1 MLDPRINGLLLGPMT
16 NHTCPGRHAW
26 YSMAPLPAEEL
37 RMQLNPFKTTALP
50 CLSLCLALAAPAAF
64 AQGASNFTPEWVQRS
79 NEIAYKV
86 LESTAQFA
94 PEFAGQM
101 GVSGY
106 DEDIFDLKE
115 NLYERQMAVAE
126 GKIKYLDEMLANE
139 EDPRV
144 AQDIE
149 IMLKATRDDMEATRI
164 NYERV
169 LPYGNLTGLIFAG
182 FNGLLDKQVPL
193 ERQQAALVRLK
204 KYTGQA
210 EGYQPL
216 TELAKV
222 RLTER
227 AQIPDLI
234 KPFEGEVKQDLERA
248 PIMIEGLGSLFSGT
262 ELTGYEDDLA
272 RLSEQL
278 KAYNEWVAETILPN
292 TRSEATLPR
301 ELYELQ
307 LKQFGVYDSPEELMK
322 TGQVAF
328 MNIRN
333 EMMALAPLVAARHD
347 WDTEDYREVIRRL
360 KEDQVHGDQ
369 LMERYKEV
377 MIELDGIIAREH
389 LVSLPDEPARVRMAT
404 PAETAQQP
412 AAHLDTPRLIGNTG
426 EYPEFIVP
434 TITRDEDGNWPTS
447 DYAFPA
453 MMWTLAAHEARPGHE
468 MQFTTMLRGGV
479 STARALFAFNSANVE
494 GWALYAEAIA
504 KPYMPLEG
512 QLLSLQARLLRA
524 ARIWLDPM
532 LNLGLI
538 SADEAK
544 RVLMEDVME
553 DDLGAQ
559 TEVDR
564 YTFRSPG
571 QATAYYYGYES
582 LQALR
587 AQTEL
592 RLKDKFNQ
600 QDYHD
605 FLLAQGL
612 LPPELLNEAVQKNF
626 VAPLMAAQTS
636 E

>member
-1 MLDPRINGLLLGPMT
+1 MRRKRP
-16 NHTCPGRHAW
+16 
-26 YSMAPLPAEEL
+26 
-37 RMQLNPFKTTALP
+37 
-50 CLSLCLALAAPAAF
+50 ALAALGCFSVCLLATAATF
-64 AQGASNFTPEWVQRS
+64 AQNTANFTPEWVERS

-86 LESTAQFA
+86 LDMSAKFV

-106 DEDIFDLKE
+106 DEEVFDLRE
-115 NLYERQMAVAE
+115 NLYQRQMAVEEA
-126 GKIKYLDEMLANE
+126 KLDYLNGLLATE

-144 AQDIE
+144 VQDIE
-149 IMLKATRDDMEATRI
+149 IMLKATRDNMETNTV

-193 ERQQAALVRLK
+193 ERQRAALVRLK

-210 EGYQPL
+210 EGYEPL
-216 TELAKV
+216 TELAKE

-227 AQIPDLI
+227 MNVPDLI
-234 KPFEGEVKQDLERA
+234 KPFIGEVKQDLERA
-248 PIMIEGLGSLFSGT
+248 PVMIEGLQGLFSGT
-262 ELTGYEDDLA
+262 ELTGYADDLA
-272 RLSEQL
+272 LLADQL
-278 KAYNEWVAETILPN
+278 TAYNAWVEETIVPN
-292 TRSEATLPR
+292 TREQAALPR

-307 LKQFGVYDSPEELMK
+307 LRNYGVYDSPEELIR

-328 MNIRN
+328 SNIRN
-333 EMMALAPLVAARHD
+333 EMIALAPLVAAEKGF
-347 WDTEDYREVIRRL
+347 DTTDYREVILRL
-360 KEDQVHGDQ
+360 KEDQVPGDQ
-369 LMERYKEV
+369 LMARYQQV
-377 MIELDGIIAREH
+377 MASLDEIIRRED
-389 LVSLPDEPARVRMAT
+389 LVTLPDEPSRVRMAT

-412 AAHLDTPRLIGNTG
+412 AAHLDVPRLIGNTG
-426 EYPEFIVP
+426 EFPEFIVP
-434 TITRDEDGNWPTS
+434 YLQQDEEGNWPTS

-453 MMWTLAAHEARPGHE
+453 QMWTLSAHEARPGHE

-494 GWALYAEAIA
+494 GWALYAESIVR
-504 KPYMPLEG
+504 PYMPLDG

-538 SADEAK
+538 TADEAK
-544 RVLMEDVME
+544 RVLMADVVE
-553 DDLGAQ
+553 DDLNAQ
-559 TEVDR
+559 TEIDR
-564 YTFRSPG
+564 YVFRSPA
-571 QATAYYYGYES
+571 QATAYYYGYEN

-592 RLKDKFNQ
+592 RLKDRFEAREF
-600 QDYHD
+600 HD

-612 LPPELLNEAVQKNF
+612 LPPEVLNKAVEENF
-626 VAPLMAAQTS
+626 AAPRVAP
-636 E
+636 